1 MTMPRTSIHRDAV
14 KVMSRADLT
23 ARLVAK
29 LQAEEAVVAGIGF
42 TNFDLWSVGRRPQN
56 FYMLGSMGLA
66 LPIALGV
73 AIAQPTRRVFALE
86 GDGSILM
93 QLGALGT
100 IASRRP
106 KNLVMIVWDNA
117 VYQITGG
124 QPTATAEAVDL
135 VGVARA
141 SGIASSHW
149 AKDEAHF
156 DQLVDEALVA
166 DVPMFIAARVTG
178 DRPAATTHR
187 DPVQIRESFM
197 RGLGV
202 RRDPFSA

>member
-1 MTMPRTSIHRDAV
+1 MTMPATSVRRDQA
-14 KVMSRADLT
+14 KIMSRADLT
-23 ARLVAK
+23 ARLVAE

-42 TNFDLWSVGRRPQN
+42 ANFDLWSVGRRPQN

-66 LPIALGV
+66 LPIALGM
-73 AIAQPTRRVFALE
+73 AIAQPGRRVFALE
-86 GDGSILM
+86 GDGSLLM
-93 QLGALGT
+93 QLGVLGT
-100 IASRRP
+100 IASRQP

-117 VYQITGG
+117 AYQITGG
-124 QPTATAEAVDL
+124 QPTATATAVDL

-141 SGIASSHW
+141 SGIANSQW
-149 AKDEAHF
+149 AKNEAHF
-156 DQLVDEALVA
+156 EELVAEALVA
-166 DVPMFIAARVTG
+166 DAPMFIAARVTG

-202 RRDPFSA
+202 RRDPFLA